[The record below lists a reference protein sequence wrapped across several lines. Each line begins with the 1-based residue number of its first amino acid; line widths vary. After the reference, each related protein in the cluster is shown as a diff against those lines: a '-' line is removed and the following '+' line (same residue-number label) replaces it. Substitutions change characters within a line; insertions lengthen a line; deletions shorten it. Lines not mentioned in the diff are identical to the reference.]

1 MGRASARFR
10 SRGPDDAPLSADRE
24 RALALTPA
32 TEDTI
37 RRLDTLVALL
47 LRWQKSTNLVAQS
60 TLPELWTRHVAD
72 SLQLL
77 PLAPAANV
85 WVDLGSGA
93 GFPGLVVAC
102 AMAER
107 TAARVHLVESNAKK
121 AAFLREAVRAT
132 QAPAVVH
139 AQRAE
144 DFVRRF
150 EERPDVVT
158 ARALARLSDLL
169 ELAAP
174 LLKRGAIGLFP
185 KGKDAEAELAAA
197 EKRWHLQ
204 AALVPSKTSPTGRIV
219 VIHSAERRDKQ

>member
-1 MGRASARFR
+1 MARTRPRRAVRGR
-10 SRGPDDAPLSADRE
+10 DADPSADRE

-32 TEDTI
+32 PADAI
-37 RRLDTLVALL
+37 RRLDKFAALL
-47 LRWQKSTNLVAQS
+47 LHWQKSTNLVAPS
-60 TLPELWTRHVAD
+60 TLPQLWTRHIAD

-107 TAARVHLVESNAKK
+107 MGARVHLVESNAKK

-150 EERPDVVT
+150 NERADAVT
-158 ARALARLSDLL
+158 ARALAPLAELLDLT
-169 ELAAP
+169 AP
-174 LLKRGAIGLFP
+174 LLQRGAVGLFP
-185 KGKDAEAELAAA
+185 KGKDAAGELAAA
-197 EKRWHLQ
+197 ETRWRLQ
-204 AALVPSKTSPTGRIV
+204 AALVPSKINPASRIV
-219 VIHSAERRDKQ
+219 VIHGAERRNKQ